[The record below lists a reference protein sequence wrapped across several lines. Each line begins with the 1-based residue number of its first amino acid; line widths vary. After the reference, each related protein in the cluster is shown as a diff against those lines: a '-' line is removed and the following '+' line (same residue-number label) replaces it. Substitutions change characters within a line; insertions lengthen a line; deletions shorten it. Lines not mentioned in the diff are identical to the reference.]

1 MLFNLIGTFVVG
13 IAAAGTILLIYRL
26 SGRRAPRWLMPA
38 AAGVAM
44 LSFHLWN
51 EYTWFDRTSKALP
64 EQVTVA
70 ERYAYQ
76 SVLQP
81 WTLVAPRINRF
92 TAVDRSS
99 IRRNEQAP
107 GYVMAE
113 VFLVTRLDRTAK
125 ITQIYNCSEA
135 LRTDVGASS
144 NVDERGLPV
153 DADWIASETDDA
165 LFQLVCGP
173 P

>member
-1 MLFNLIGTFVVG
+1 MLFNLIGTFVIG
-13 IAAAGTILLIYRL
+13 IAAAGTIMLIYRV
-26 SGRRAPRWLMPA
+26 SGRQAPGWLMPA

-64 EQVTVA
+64 GQVTVA
-70 ERYAYQ
+70 KRYAYQ

-113 VFLVTRLDRTAK
+113 ILLVARLDQTAK
-125 ITQIYNCSEA
+125 VTQIYNCDEA
-135 LRTDVGASS
+135 LRTDVNASS
-144 NVDERGLPV
+144 SVDERGLPL
-153 DADWIASETDDA
+153 DADWIASEIDDS
-165 LFQLVCGP
+165 LFQIVCEAP
-173 P
+173 